1 MKKISFRILIF
12 LMLLIVISCHHNRL
26 KTNEK
31 ELAKEIKN
39 QESEIKE
46 AERIASE
53 NHVSDTLVKT
63 HGGFFYK
70 EDRSVDL
77 KHPPVVIDFSKE
89 IPVRKFKLSNIA
101 SKVRYLVLQ
110 VPDDSNYFSEV
121 GVLNITLNNIITS
134 NIFGIQRFS
143 RDGKFIETIC
153 KNSFSGKNEIKFDN
167 PLGSFFPIETFR
179 GAIHGVNTISNKV
192 FYKYSN

>member
-1 MKKISFRILIF
+1 
-12 LMLLIVISCHHNRL
+12 MLLIVISCHHNRL

-153 KNSFSGKNEIKFDN
+153 KSIVNLPKDICSELLTIIVLMTPQTIATATMTRRIIKSVATTVDRPFLS
-167 PLGSFFPIETFR
+167 PLFI
-179 GAIHGVNTISNKV
+179 V
-192 FYKYSN
+192 